1 MWSIGGEG
9 GIVAPMTSRELEFA
23 QMHAALCQ
31 ALADPKR
38 LLILDALRD
47 GESSVN
53 ELVEALGI
61 PQPNVSQHLAVLR
74 ERNLVHTRRD
84 GQRVLYSVAYPQ
96 VIQAMDLLREVMAAQ
111 MPAGS
116 DR

>member
-1 MWSIGGEG
+1 
-9 GIVAPMTSRELEFA
+9 MTVRELEFV

-53 ELVEALGI
+53 ELVEALGL
-61 PQPNVSQHLAVLR
+61 PQPNVSQHLSVLR
-74 ERNLVHTRRD
+74 DRGLVRARRE
-84 GQRVLYSVAYPQ
+84 GQRVLYSVEYPQ

-111 MPAGS
+111 MTAGPG
-116 DR
+116 D